1 MTTHYIQTL
10 GVAKCREILSRSSF
24 GSHYRIDTDEVICCH
39 NETHFYFQDQ
49 VEMGVEFIRLDDL
62 RAELSAHDTD
72 SCTDIRNHLSPNTVV
87 LENNLQEQFQE
98 ANEAG
103 EGR

>member
-1 MTTHYIQTL
+1 
-10 GVAKCREILSRSSF
+10 
-24 GSHYRIDTDEVICCH
+24 
-39 NETHFYFQDQ
+39 
-49 VEMGVEFIRLDDL
+49 MGVEFIRLDDL